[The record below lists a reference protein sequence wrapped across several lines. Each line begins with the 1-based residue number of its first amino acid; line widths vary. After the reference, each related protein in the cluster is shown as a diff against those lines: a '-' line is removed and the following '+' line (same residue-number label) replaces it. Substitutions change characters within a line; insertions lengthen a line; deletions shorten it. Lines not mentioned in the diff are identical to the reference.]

1 MTQNSDSDV
10 QVRQADRQFEITV
23 DGKLAG
29 KTQFF
34 EQDGK
39 RVFFHTEV
47 GDEYGGRGLAGILV
61 KDALDT
67 TRSEGLRV
75 VPVCPYVAAYVKK
88 HDDEYGGLVDAPTP
102 EILQK
107 LR

>member
-10 QVRQADRQFEITV
+10 QVRQADRQFEVVV
-23 DGKLAG
+23 DGKVAG

-47 GDEYGGRGLAGILV
+47 GDEYGGQGLAGILV

-75 VPVCPYVAAYVKK
+75 VAVCPYVAAYVKK
-88 HDDEYGGLVDAPTP
+88 HDDEYGDLVDPATP

>member
-10 QVRQADRQFEITV
+10 QVRQADRQFEVIV
-23 DGKLAG
+23 DGKVAG

-88 HDDEYGGLVDAPTP
+88 HDDEYGDLVDAPTP